1 MADVMFL
8 VYFTCFCL
16 YQDLVFCDEYG
27 ESGNQIKLNPFIHG
41 KPEEILWTHN
51 GNKVLEYDGKQM
63 DTYGSFK
70 DRVELDFETG
80 QLTIIKLNNQDSG
93 TYKSEIVIS
102 KKVHTSSHTLTVLD
116 ALPEPLVTCEVD
128 ETSNV
133 KKLSCSV
140 ESQTEPSYEWSG
152 SDVKQPGPTLVVNEQ
167 EENLNSVYTCTVK
180 SKAGSRTTD
189 FNLQDCA
196 TGRANPAVLV
206 PVLIVILLLIIL
218 LAALAF
224 YLYRRKRPQCK
235 CHENIFNIS
244 PSKRIFS

>member
-1 MADVMFL
+1 MADVKFL

-16 YQDLVFCDEYG
+16 YQDLVFCDDYG
-27 ESGNQIKLNPFIHG
+27 ESGNKITLTPSIRG
-41 KPEEILWTHN
+41 TPEEILWTHN

-63 DTYGSFK
+63 ETYGSFK
-70 DRVELDFETG
+70 DRVDLDFETG
-80 QLTIIKLNNQDSG
+80 QLTIRKLNNQDSG
-93 TYKSEIVIS
+93 TYQSDIVIS
-102 KKVHTSSHTLTVLD
+102 KKVHTSSNTLTVWD
-116 ALPEPLVTCEVD
+116 ALPEPLVTCEVN

-133 KKLSCSV
+133 KKLFCSV
-140 ESQTEPSYEWSG
+140 ESQTQPSYEWSG

-180 SKAGSRTTD
+180 NKVGSRTTD

-218 LAALAF
+218 FAVLTF
-224 YLYRRKRPQCK
+224 YFYRRKRQQCK
-235 CHENIFNIS
+235 CHEKIFNIS
-244 PSKRIFS
+244 QSKHIFS